1 MNIPDKIRKLLESK
15 DIGDVIIGLQLFCK
29 ANDNEQFDK
38 FITNLSEY
46 EDVIRP
52 LDIKYNYGYYFTYKN
67 ICIFASKANK
77 NMFITTPISKT
88 DIIYEYSG
96 KS

>member
-1 MNIPDKIRKLLESK
+1 MNIPDKIRKLLESEDLG
-15 DIGDVIIGLQLFCK
+15 DIIIGLQLFCK

-38 FITNLSEY
+38 FIRGLLEY
-46 EDVIRP
+46 ENVIQS
-52 LDIKYNYGYYFTYKN
+52 LNVKYKGGYYFTYKN

-77 NMFITTPISKT
+77 NMFMVTPVSKT
-88 DIIYEYSG
+88 HIIYEYAG